1 MFNFLKE
8 HLKKAA
14 EEIAKRVKGEGAGI
28 EETKPDAEGK
38 KDVIGKKA
46 DIRKKPDVKEIG
58 KGEAKI
64 KLPETEKKEEPEI
77 EEKYERE
84 EKKSAP
90 GKGEGLVGRLIKT
103 VTEKRL
109 TEDDI
114 DSFFS
119 EHELELLQDNVAVE
133 VLDHMKA
140 SLKRQLAGKDI
151 SRMKTAGAIY
161 DAFYNSIFEAVN
173 NGSLDLEEMI
183 RKAKREGR
191 PAVILFL
198 GFNGSGKTT
207 STAKVAGYLESKGHK
222 VVLAAADTFR
232 AAAID
237 QLEKHALNLKTKI
250 IKTQYGHDPAAV
262 VFDAVQFAKA
272 KGYDAVLAD
281 TAGRTHINK
290 NLIDELVKII
300 RVNKPDLK
308 ILVVDSLT
316 GNDAVEQAKT
326 FDKAVGIDGC
336 ILTKVDVNE
345 KGGAILSVS
354 YAVKK
359 PILFLGTGQGYDD
372 IELFEPEKFVKGLLE

>member
-1 MFNFLKE
+1 MFGFLKK

-14 EEIAKRVKGEGAGI
+14 EELAKKVTGKGAEKTAEKGELKTRPARTI
-28 EETKPDAEGK
+28 EKEDIRIEDEKAERLEKKPAEGPEKKIEPSAIEK
-38 KDVIGKKA
+38 KDK
-46 DIRKKPDVKEIG
+46 
-58 KGEAKI
+58 
-64 KLPETEKKEEPEI
+64 
-77 EEKYERE
+77 
-84 EKKSAP
+84 
-90 GKGEGLVGRLIKT
+90 GLVDRLIRG

-109 TEDDI
+109 TEEDI
-114 DSFFS
+114 ENFFL
-119 EHELELLQDNVAVE
+119 EYEPELLQDNVAVE
-133 VLDHMKA
+133 AADAMKS
-140 SLKRQLAGKDI
+140 SLKHQLAGREI
-151 SRMKTAGAIY
+151 SRLRVNELIY
-161 DAFYNSIFEAVN
+161 DAFYNAILETVD
-173 NGSLDLEEMI
+173 NGTIDLEEI
-183 RKAKREGR
+183 VRKAKGEGR

-207 STAKVAGYLESKGHK
+207 SIAKAANYLENKGHK

-237 QLEKHALNLKTKI
+237 QLEKHASNLKIRI

-272 KGYDAVLAD
+272 KGHDIVLAD

-290 NLIDELVKII
+290 NLIDELAKVI

-326 FDKAVGIDGC
+326 FDKAIGIDGC

-359 PILFLGTGQGYDD
+359 PILFLGTGQRYDD
-372 IELFEPEKFVKGLLE
+372 LQLFEPEKFVKGLLE